1 MKFNYSKLFVRVKE
15 RYVTIKNFADAMGL
29 TRVQMS
35 YKLNNQ
41 SSWSQRDIV
50 NAMQLLDIER
60 GNAYDYFLEPA
71 PKE

>member
-15 RYVTIKNFADAMGL
+15 RYVTIKRFADAMDL

-50 NAMQLLDIER
+50 KAMDLLAIDK
-60 GNAYDYFLEPA
+60 AQTYDYFLEA
-71 PKE
+71 AKE

>member
-15 RYVTIKNFADAMGL
+15 KYVTIKRFADAMDL

-50 NAMQLLDIER
+50 KAMGLLGID
-60 GNAYDYFLEPA
+60 NVHAYDYFLEA
-71 PKE
+71 AKE